1 MKTSVCQT
9 IERLTFLLVAAKGKP
24 VDSSQEM
31 IALGLSNI
39 LGSFVGSMPVTASFR
54 QDKSVCQQPF

>member
-1 MKTSVCQT
+1 
-9 IERLTFLLVAAKGKP
+9 
-24 VDSSQEM
+24 M

-54 QDKSVCQQPF
+54 QDNIVAATSLKVVFAF

>member
-1 MKTSVCQT
+1 
-9 IERLTFLLVAAKGKP
+9 LLVAAKGKP

-54 QDKSVCQQPF
+54 QDEIVAATLLKVVFVF